1 MTPLARWL
9 IPIAAVSG
17 ALAVGLGAF
26 GAHALRGSLTE
37 ARRETFEIAVRYQFY
52 HSLALLAI
60 GILAGRTP
68 PLPWA
73 GPIGALLLGGIVIFS
88 GSLYALV
95 LTDRGWLGA
104 ITPIGGVLLI
114 LGWLVLA
121 VAGSRVL
128 PGS

>member
-1 MTPLARWL
+1 MTTLARWL
-9 IPIAAVSG
+9 LPIAAVSG

-26 GAHALRGSLTE
+26 GAHALRETLTE

-52 HSLALLAI
+52 HSLALLAVAV
-60 GILAGRTP
+60 LAGRTP

-95 LTDRGWLGA
+95 LTDRAWLGA

-114 LGWLVLA
+114 LGWLALA

>member
-1 MTPLARWL
+1 MTAFARWL
-9 IPIAAVSG
+9 LPIGALSG

-26 GAHALRGSLTE
+26 GAHALRETLTE

-52 HSLALLAI
+52 HSLALLAVAV
-60 GILAGRTP
+60 LAGRTP
-68 PLPWA
+68 PLPSA
-73 GPIGALLLGGIVIFS
+73 GLIGALLLGGIVIFS

-95 LTDRGWLGA
+95 LTDRSWLGA

-114 LGWLVLA
+114 LGWLGLA
-121 VAGSRVL
+121 FAAWRSM